1 MARNGYDLLV
11 LDEAVSACTRGVI
24 PESELL
30 DFLKNR
36 PAGLEVVITGRD
48 PSDRL
53 MEAADYITEMKKLR
67 HPYDRG
73 INARLGIEF

>member
-1 MARNGYDLLV
+1 M
-11 LDEAVSACTRGVI
+11 I